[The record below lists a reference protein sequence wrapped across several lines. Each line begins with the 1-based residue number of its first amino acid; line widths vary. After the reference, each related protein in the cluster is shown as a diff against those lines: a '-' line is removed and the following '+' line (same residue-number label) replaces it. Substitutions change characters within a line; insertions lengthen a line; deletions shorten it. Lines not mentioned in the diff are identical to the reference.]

1 MKQKTF
7 NEVMKERFGGKVYRL
22 ALTTG
27 CSCPGR
33 DRGTPCI
40 FCSAEGSGYFAAPAS
55 LSVSGQIGCA
65 KKLVAGKLSGN
76 FAGYM
81 AYFQSFTNTYGP
93 VEKLRKIFL
102 EAANHPE
109 ILAVS
114 IATRPDCLPE
124 EMVEML
130 SEVNAVK
137 PLTVELGLQTAN
149 EKTAEFLQRGYKN
162 EVFEDAVRRLR
173 EKGIEVVVHL
183 IVGLPG
189 ETARDCLATAE
200 YLSGLVENDPVNKK
214 HGEVSAVSVTAE
226 IEEKSSVP
234 EAAAKIC
241 LVDGVKI
248 QVLQVLSGTK
258 LAELAAKDP
267 RLVPEISLEEYTQIV
282 KEMLWILPSD
292 MVVHRLTGDPPK
304 KLLISPAWT
313 ADKKKVLN
321 YMRRELSSR
330 VIVDSSR

>member
-7 NEVMKERFGGKVYRL
+7 NELMKERFGGKVYRL

-40 FCSAEGSGYFAAPAS
+40 FCSAEGSGDFAAPAS
-55 LSVSGQIGCA
+55 LSVSGQIEYA
-65 KKLVAGKLSGN
+65 KKLVAEKLSGN

-81 AYFQSFTNTYGP
+81 GYFQSFTNTYGP
-93 VEKLRKIFL
+93 VERLRDIFL

-149 EKTAEFLQRGYKN
+149 EKTAEFLKRGYKN
-162 EVFEDAVRRLR
+162 EVFEDAVRRLK

-189 ETARDCLATAE
+189 ETAKDCLAAAE
-200 YLSGLVENDPVNKK
+200 YLSGLP
-214 HGEVSAVSVTAE
+214 
-226 IEEKSSVP
+226 
-234 EAAAKIC
+234 
-241 LVDGVKI
+241 VDGVKL

-258 LAELAAKDP
+258 LAELTKGDP
-267 RLVPEISLEEYTQIV
+267 SLVPRISLEEYTDIV
-282 KEMLWILPSD
+282 KQMLEVLPET
-292 MVVHRLTGDPPK
+292 VTVHRLTGDPPK
-304 KLLISPAWT
+304 KLLISPLWT

-321 YMRRELSSR
+321 YMRRELS
-330 VIVDSSR
+330 

>member
-7 NEVMKERFGGKVYRL
+7 NELMKERFGGKVYRL
-22 ALTTG
+22 ALSAG

-40 FCSAEGSGYFAAPAS
+40 FCSADGSGDFAAPAS
-55 LSVSGQIGCA
+55 LSVSGQIEYA

-93 VEKLRKIFL
+93 VEKLRKIFM
-102 EAANHPE
+102 EAASHPE

-130 SEVNAVK
+130 SEVSAVK

-149 EKTAEFLQRGYKN
+149 EKTAEFLQRGYQN
-162 EVFEDAVRRLR
+162 EVFEDAVRRLK

-189 ETARDCLATAE
+189 ETARDCLATAK
-200 YLSGLVENDPVNKK
+200 YLSDLL
-214 HGEVSAVSVTAE
+214 
-226 IEEKSSVP
+226 I
-234 EAAAKIC
+234 
-241 LVDGVKI
+241 DGVKI

-258 LAELAAKDP
+258 LAELTKGDP
-267 RLVPEISLEEYTQIV
+267 SPVPRISLEEYTDIV
-282 KEMLWILPSD
+282 KQMLEVLPET
-292 MVVHRLTGDPPK
+292 VTVHRLTGDPPK
-304 KLLISPAWT
+304 KLLISPLWT

-321 YMRRELSSR
+321 YMRRELS
-330 VIVDSSR
+330 

>member
-7 NEVMKERFGGKVYRL
+7 NELMKERFGGKVYRL
-22 ALTTG
+22 ALSTG

-40 FCSAEGSGYFAAPAS
+40 FCSAEGSGDFAAPAS
-55 LSVSGQIGCA
+55 LSVSGQIEYA

-149 EKTAEFLQRGYKN
+149 EKTAEFLKRGYKN
-162 EVFEDAVRRLR
+162 EVFEDAVRRLKK
-173 EKGIEVVVHL
+173 KGIEVVVHL

-189 ETARDCLATAE
+189 ETAKDSLVAAE
-200 YLSGLVENDPVNKK
+200 YLSGLP
-214 HGEVSAVSVTAE
+214 
-226 IEEKSSVP
+226 
-234 EAAAKIC
+234 
-241 LVDGVKI
+241 VDGVKI

>member
-7 NEVMKERFGGKVYRL
+7 NELMKERFGGKVYRL
-22 ALTTG
+22 ALSTG

-40 FCSAEGSGYFAAPAS
+40 FCSAEGSGDFAAPAS
-55 LSVSGQIGCA
+55 LSVSEQIEYA

-81 AYFQSFTNTYGP
+81 AYFQSFTNTCGP
-93 VEKLRKIFL
+93 VEKLRKIFM

-149 EKTAEFLQRGYKN
+149 EKTAKFLKRGYKN
-162 EVFEDAVRRLR
+162 EVFEDAVRRLK

-200 YLSGLVENDPVNKK
+200 YLSGLP
-214 HGEVSAVSVTAE
+214 
-226 IEEKSSVP
+226 
-234 EAAAKIC
+234 
-241 LVDGVKI
+241 VDGVKI

>member
-40 FCSAEGSGYFAAPAS
+40 FCSAEGSGDIAAPAS
-55 LSVSGQIGCA
+55 LSVSEQIEYA

-93 VEKLRKIFL
+93 VEKLRKIFM
-102 EAANHPE
+102 EAASHPE

-124 EMVEML
+124 DMVEML
-130 SEVNAVK
+130 SEVSAVK
-137 PLTVELGLQTAN
+137 PLTVEFGLQTAN
-149 EKTAEFLQRGYKN
+149 EKTAEFLQRGYQN
-162 EVFEDAVRRLR
+162 EVFEDAVRRLK

-189 ETARDCLATAE
+189 ETARDCLATAK
-200 YLSGLVENDPVNKK
+200 YLSDLL
-214 HGEVSAVSVTAE
+214 
-226 IEEKSSVP
+226 I
-234 EAAAKIC
+234 
-241 LVDGVKI
+241 DGVKI

-258 LAELAAKDP
+258 LAELTKGDP
-267 RLVPEISLEEYTQIV
+267 SLVPRISLEEYTDTV
-282 KEMLWILPSD
+282 KQMLKVLPET
-292 MVVHRLTGDPPK
+292 VTVHRLTGDPPK
-304 KLLISPAWT
+304 KLLISPLWT

-321 YMRRELSSR
+321 YMRRELS
-330 VIVDSSR
+330 

>member
-7 NEVMKERFGGKVYRL
+7 NELMKERFGGKVYRL
-22 ALTTG
+22 ALSAG

-33 DRGTPCI
+33 DRGMPCI
-40 FCSAEGSGYFAAPAS
+40 FCSAEGSGDFAAPAS
-55 LSVSGQIGCA
+55 LSVSGQIEYA

-93 VEKLRKIFL
+93 VEKLRKIFM

-162 EVFEDAVRRLR
+162 EVLEDAVRRIR

-189 ETARDCLATAE
+189 ETAKDCLAAAE
-200 YLSGLVENDPVNKK
+200 YLSGLP
-214 HGEVSAVSVTAE
+214 
-226 IEEKSSVP
+226 
-234 EAAAKIC
+234 
-241 LVDGVKI
+241 VDGVKI

-304 KLLISPAWT
+304 KLLISPLWT

>member
-33 DRGTPCI
+33 DRGMPCI
-40 FCSAEGSGYFAAPAS
+40 FCSAEGSGDFAAPAL
-55 LSVSGQIGCA
+55 LSVSEQIEYA

-93 VEKLRKIFL
+93 VEKLRKIFM

-130 SEVNAVK
+130 SEVSAVK

-189 ETARDCLATAE
+189 ETARDCLATAK
-200 YLSGLVENDPVNKK
+200 YLSDLL
-214 HGEVSAVSVTAE
+214 
-226 IEEKSSVP
+226 I
-234 EAAAKIC
+234 
-241 LVDGVKI
+241 DGVKI

-258 LAELAAKDP
+258 LAELTKGDP
-267 RLVPEISLEEYTQIV
+267 SLVPRISLEEYTDTV
-282 KEMLWILPSD
+282 KQMLKVLPET
-292 MVVHRLTGDPPK
+292 VTVHRLTGDPPK
-304 KLLISPAWT
+304 KLLISPLWT

-321 YMRRELSSR
+321 YMKKEL
-330 VIVDSSR
+330 

>member
-7 NEVMKERFGGKVYRL
+7 NELMKERFGGKVYRL
-22 ALTTG
+22 ALSTG

-33 DRGTPCI
+33 DRGMPCI
-40 FCSAEGSGYFAAPAS
+40 FCSVEGSGDFAAPAS
-55 LSVSGQIGCA
+55 LSVSGQIEYA

-93 VEKLRKIFL
+93 VEKLRKIFM

-149 EKTAEFLQRGYKN
+149 EKTAEFLKRGYKN
-162 EVFEDAVRRLR
+162 EVFEDAVRRLKK
-173 EKGIEVVVHL
+173 KGIEVVVHL

-189 ETARDCLATAE
+189 ETAKDCLAAAE
-200 YLSGLVENDPVNKK
+200 YLSGLP
-214 HGEVSAVSVTAE
+214 
-226 IEEKSSVP
+226 
-234 EAAAKIC
+234 
-241 LVDGVKI
+241 VDGVKL

-258 LAELAAKDP
+258 LAELTKGDP
-267 RLVPEISLEEYTQIV
+267 SLVPRISLEEYTDIV
-282 KEMLWILPSD
+282 KQMLEVLPET
-292 MVVHRLTGDPPK
+292 VTVHRLTGDPPK
-304 KLLISPAWT
+304 KLLISPLWT

-321 YMRRELSSR
+321 YMRRELS
-330 VIVDSSR
+330 

>member
-22 ALTTG
+22 ALSTG

-40 FCSAEGSGYFAAPAS
+40 FCSAEGSGDFAAPAS
-55 LSVSGQIGCA
+55 LSVSGQIEYA

-93 VEKLRKIFL
+93 VERLRDIFL
-102 EAANHPE
+102 EAASHPE

-149 EKTAEFLQRGYKN
+149 EKTAEFLKRGYKN
-162 EVFEDAVRRLR
+162 EVFEDAVRRLK

-189 ETARDCLATAE
+189 ETAKDCLAAAE
-200 YLSGLVENDPVNKK
+200 YLSGLP
-214 HGEVSAVSVTAE
+214 
-226 IEEKSSVP
+226 
-234 EAAAKIC
+234 
-241 LVDGVKI
+241 VDGVKI

-330 VIVDSSR
+330 VIVGSSR

>member
-22 ALTTG
+22 ALSTG

-40 FCSAEGSGYFAAPAS
+40 FCSAEGSGDFAAPAS
-55 LSVSGQIGCA
+55 LSVSGQIEYA

-93 VEKLRKIFL
+93 VEKLRKIFM
-102 EAANHPE
+102 EAASHPE
-109 ILAVS
+109 ILAIS

-130 SEVNAVK
+130 SEVSAVK

-149 EKTAEFLQRGYKN
+149 EKTAEFLQRGYQN
-162 EVFEDAVRRLR
+162 EVFEDAVRRLK

-189 ETARDCLATAE
+189 ETARDCLATAK
-200 YLSGLVENDPVNKK
+200 YLSDLL
-214 HGEVSAVSVTAE
+214 
-226 IEEKSSVP
+226 I
-234 EAAAKIC
+234 
-241 LVDGVKI
+241 DGVKI

-258 LAELAAKDP
+258 LAELTKGDP
-267 RLVPEISLEEYTQIV
+267 SLVPRVSLEEYTDTV
-282 KEMLWILPSD
+282 KQMLKVLPET
-292 MVVHRLTGDPPK
+292 VTVHRLTGDPPK
-304 KLLISPAWT
+304 KLLISPLWT

-321 YMRRELSSR
+321 YMKKEL
-330 VIVDSSR
+330 

>member
-7 NEVMKERFGGKVYRL
+7 NELMKERFGGKVYRL

-40 FCSAEGSGYFAAPAS
+40 FCSAEGSGDFAAPAS
-55 LSVSGQIGCA
+55 LSISGQIGYA

-93 VEKLRKIFL
+93 VEKLRKIFM

-137 PLTVELGLQTAN
+137 PLTVELGLQTSN
-149 EKTAEFLQRGYKN
+149 EKTAEFLKRGYKN
-162 EVFEDAVRRLR
+162 EVFEDAVRRLK

-200 YLSGLVENDPVNKK
+200 YLSGLP
-214 HGEVSAVSVTAE
+214 
-226 IEEKSSVP
+226 
-234 EAAAKIC
+234 
-241 LVDGVKI
+241 VDGVKI

-258 LAELAAKDP
+258 LAELTKEDP
-267 RLVPEISLEEYTQIV
+267 SPVPRISLEEYTDIV
-282 KEMLWILPSD
+282 KQMLKVLPET
-292 MVVHRLTGDPPK
+292 VTVHRLTGDPPK
-304 KLLISPAWT
+304 KLLISPLWT

-321 YMRRELSSR
+321 YMKKEL
-330 VIVDSSR
+330 

>member
-7 NEVMKERFGGKVYRL
+7 NELMKERFGGKVYRL
-22 ALTTG
+22 ALSTG

-40 FCSAEGSGYFAAPAS
+40 FCSAEGSGDFAAPAL
-55 LSVSGQIGCA
+55 LSVSEQIEYA

-76 FAGYM
+76 FSGYM

-93 VEKLRKIFL
+93 VERLRDIFL

-130 SEVNAVK
+130 SEVSAVK

-149 EKTAEFLQRGYKN
+149 EKTAEFLKRGYKN
-162 EVFEDAVRRLR
+162 EVFEDAVRRLK

-189 ETARDCLATAE
+189 ETKENCLDTARYLAE
-200 YLSGLVENDPVNKK
+200 LSGTAP
-214 HGEVSAVSVTAE
+214 GEM
-226 IEEKSSVP
+226 SSQTV
-234 EAAAKIC
+234 ARTGGLI
-241 LVDGVKI
+241 DGVKL

-258 LAELAAKDP
+258 LAELTKGDP
-267 RLVPEISLEEYTQIV
+267 SLVPRISLEEYTDIV
-282 KEMLWILPSD
+282 KQMLEVLPET
-292 MVVHRLTGDPPK
+292 VTVHRLTGDPPK
-304 KLLISPAWT
+304 KLLISPLWT

-321 YMRRELSSR
+321 YMRRELS
-330 VIVDSSR
+330 

>member
-7 NEVMKERFGGKVYRL
+7 NELMKERFGGKVYRL

-33 DRGTPCI
+33 DRGMPCI
-40 FCSAEGSGYFAAPAS
+40 FCSAEGSGDFAAPAS
-55 LSVSGQIGCA
+55 LSVSGQIEYT

-93 VEKLRKIFL
+93 VERLRDIFL

-130 SEVNAVK
+130 SEVSAVK

-149 EKTAEFLQRGYKN
+149 EKTAEFLKRGYKN
-162 EVFEDAVRRLR
+162 EVFEDAVRRLKK
-173 EKGIEVVVHL
+173 KGIEVVVHL

-189 ETARDCLATAE
+189 ETAKDCLAAAE
-200 YLSGLVENDPVNKK
+200 YLSGLP
-214 HGEVSAVSVTAE
+214 
-226 IEEKSSVP
+226 
-234 EAAAKIC
+234 
-241 LVDGVKI
+241 VDGVKL

-258 LAELAAKDP
+258 LAELTKGDP
-267 RLVPEISLEEYTQIV
+267 SLVPRISLEEYTDIV
-282 KEMLWILPSD
+282 KQMLEVLPET
-292 MVVHRLTGDPPK
+292 VTVHRLTGDPPK
-304 KLLISPAWT
+304 KLLISPLWT

-321 YMRRELSSR
+321 YMKKEL
-330 VIVDSSR
+330 

>member
-7 NEVMKERFGGKVYRL
+7 NELMKERFGGKVYRL

-40 FCSAEGSGYFAAPAS
+40 FCSAEGSGDFAAPAS
-55 LSVSGQIGCA
+55 LSVSGQIEYA

-93 VEKLRKIFL
+93 VERLRDIFL

-149 EKTAEFLQRGYKN
+149 EKTAEFLKRGYKN

-173 EKGIEVVVHL
+173 EKSIEVVVHL

-189 ETARDCLATAE
+189 ETVRDCLATAK
-200 YLSGLVENDPVNKK
+200 YLSDLTKKNPVKVDPAVGPNAENRIENK
-214 HGEVSAVSVTAE
+214 TA
-226 IEEKSSVP
+226 K
-234 EAAAKIC
+234 AC
-241 LVDGVKI
+241 LIDGVKI

-258 LAELAAKDP
+258 LAELTKGDP
-267 RLVPEISLEEYTQIV
+267 SLVPRISLEEYTDIV
-282 KEMLWILPSD
+282 KQMLEVLPET
-292 MVVHRLTGDPPK
+292 VTVHRLTGDPPK
-304 KLLISPAWT
+304 KLLISPLWT

-321 YMRRELSSR
+321 YMKKEL
-330 VIVDSSR
+330 

>member
-7 NEVMKERFGGKVYRL
+7 NELMKERFGGKVYRL
-22 ALTTG
+22 ALSTG

-40 FCSAEGSGYFAAPAS
+40 FCSAEGSGDFAAPAS
-55 LSVSGQIGCA
+55 LSVSGQIEYA

-109 ILAVS
+109 ILAIS

-189 ETARDCLATAE
+189 ETARDCLATAK
-200 YLSGLVENDPVNKK
+200 YLSDL
-214 HGEVSAVSVTAE
+214 
-226 IEEKSSVP
+226 
-234 EAAAKIC
+234 

-248 QVLQVLSGTK
+248 QVLQVLSDTK
-258 LAELAAKDP
+258 LAELTKGDP
-267 RLVPEISLEEYTQIV
+267 SLVPRISLEEYTDIV
-282 KEMLWILPSD
+282 KQMLKVLPET
-292 MVVHRLTGDPPK
+292 VTVHRLTGDPPK
-304 KLLISPAWT
+304 KLLISPLWT

-321 YMRRELSSR
+321 YMKKEL
-330 VIVDSSR
+330 

>member
-7 NEVMKERFGGKVYRL
+7 NELMKERFGGKVYRL

-33 DRGTPCI
+33 DRGMPCI
-40 FCSAEGSGYFAAPAS
+40 FCSAEGSGDFAAPAS
-55 LSVSGQIGCA
+55 LSVSEQIEYA
-65 KKLVAGKLSGN
+65 KKLVVGKLSGN

-93 VEKLRKIFL
+93 VEKLRKIFM

-162 EVFEDAVRRLR
+162 EVFEDAVRRLK

-189 ETARDCLATAE
+189 ETKENCLDTARYLAE
-200 YLSGLVENDPVNKK
+200 LSGTAP
-214 HGEVSAVSVTAE
+214 GEM
-226 IEEKSSVP
+226 SSQTM
-234 EAAAKIC
+234 ARTGC

-330 VIVDSSR
+330 VIVGSSR

>member
-22 ALTTG
+22 ALSTG

-40 FCSAEGSGYFAAPAS
+40 FCSAEGSGDFAAPAS
-55 LSVSGQIGCA
+55 LPVSEQIEYA

-93 VEKLRKIFL
+93 VERLRDIFL
-102 EAANHPE
+102 EAASHPE

-149 EKTAEFLQRGYKN
+149 EKTAEFLKRGYKN

-189 ETARDCLATAE
+189 ETAKDCLAAAE
-200 YLSGLVENDPVNKK
+200 YLSGLP
-214 HGEVSAVSVTAE
+214 
-226 IEEKSSVP
+226 
-234 EAAAKIC
+234 
-241 LVDGVKI
+241 VDGVKI

-330 VIVDSSR
+330 VIVGSSR

>member
-7 NEVMKERFGGKVYRL
+7 NELMKERFGGKVYRL
-22 ALTTG
+22 ALSTG

-40 FCSAEGSGYFAAPAS
+40 FCSAEGSGDFAAPAL
-55 LSVSGQIGCA
+55 LSVSGQIGHA

-93 VEKLRKIFL
+93 VEKLRRIFL

-109 ILAVS
+109 ILAIS

-189 ETARDCLATAE
+189 ETVRDCLATAK
-200 YLSGLVENDPVNKK
+200 YLSDL
-214 HGEVSAVSVTAE
+214 
-226 IEEKSSVP
+226 
-234 EAAAKIC
+234 

-248 QVLQVLSGTK
+248 QVLQVLSDTK
-258 LAELAAKDP
+258 LAELTKGDP
-267 RLVPEISLEEYTQIV
+267 SLVPRISLEEYTDIV
-282 KEMLWILPSD
+282 KQMLKVLPET
-292 MVVHRLTGDPPK
+292 VTVHRLTGDPPK
-304 KLLISPAWT
+304 KLLISPLWT

-321 YMRRELSSR
+321 YMKKEL
-330 VIVDSSR
+330 

>member
-7 NEVMKERFGGKVYRL
+7 NELMKERFGGKVYRL
-22 ALTTG
+22 ALSTG

-40 FCSAEGSGYFAAPAS
+40 FCSAEGSGDFAAPAS
-55 LSVSGQIGCA
+55 LSVSEQIEYA
-65 KKLVAGKLSGN
+65 KKLVAGKLSGS

-149 EKTAEFLQRGYKN
+149 EKTAEFLQRGYGN
-162 EVFEDAVRRLR
+162 DVFEDAVRRL
-173 EKGIEVVVHL
+173 KDAGIEVVVHL
-183 IVGLPG
+183 IIGLPG
-189 ETARDCLATAE
+189 ETKEDCLNTARYLAGLTVPLAAMPIQQSEKAVAATAVSTE
-200 YLSGLVENDPVNKK
+200 KYL
-214 HGEVSAVSVTAE
+214 
-226 IEEKSSVP
+226 I
-234 EAAAKIC
+234 
-241 LVDGVKI
+241 DGVKL

-258 LAELAAKDP
+258 LAELTKGDP
-267 RLVPEISLEEYTQIV
+267 SLVPQISLKEYTDIV
-282 KEMLWILPSD
+282 KQMLEVLPET
-292 MVVHRLTGDPPK
+292 VTVHRLTGDPPK
-304 KLLISPAWT
+304 KLLISPLWT

-321 YMRRELSSR
+321 YIKKEL
-330 VIVDSSR
+330 